1 MRAMGNGE
9 RGDGENVDPAT
20 LARIRERTLEAERKQ
35 LHKRKPHNIIPEI
48 ETIIREEIDE

>member
-1 MRAMGNGE
+1 MRGMGNGE
-9 RGDGENVDPAT
+9 RGGGENVDPAT

>member
-1 MRAMGNGE
+1 MSDRESSGGNTI
-9 RGDGENVDPAT
+9 DPAT

-48 ETIIREEIDE
+48 ESIIREETEK